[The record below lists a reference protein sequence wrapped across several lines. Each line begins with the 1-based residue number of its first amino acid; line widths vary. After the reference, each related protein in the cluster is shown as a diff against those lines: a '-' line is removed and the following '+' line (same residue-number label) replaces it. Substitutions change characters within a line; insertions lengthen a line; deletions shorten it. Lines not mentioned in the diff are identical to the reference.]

1 MKQYK
6 YLPRTHG
13 LIWHEGIIFVLCYL
27 STRCFAGAFFTSI
40 YLSKQITLVQINVIR
55 ASPTATENQKRASAT
70 QPVSPGPFISL
81 LPHDMSWLPTV
92 AHVGNHSFFP
102 LHFSDFTKYQICKNK
117 LHTNQGLFRFPHP
130 QPQPPRFPTIWG
142 QLCFGSILN
151 NQYGL
156 KIFFLTHLREATQWG
171 KINYNYR
178 GWI

>member
-1 MKQYK
+1 MVQRHLKVTGLTDGKLQMGVNQDLITDCITV
-6 YLPRTHG
+6 LPTFPKSSSPLPFQPFHSRLNLVTG
-13 LIWHEGIIFVLCYL
+13 GN
-27 STRCFAGAFFTSI
+27 SI
-40 YLSKQITLVQINVIR
+40 
-55 ASPTATENQKRASAT
+55 PPPP

-178 GWI
+178 G